1 MSRSPHSNPPSD
13 ENPDVSREEPT
24 VPLIRLVRPAA
35 TAEAAAHDS
44 IPVPELPSGPGA
56 ERKSGPGFERVSRI
70 SGIDGAHGFDES
82 AGPHDL
88 DALFRRY
95 SPYVAAI
102 AHRLLGRDDEVD
114 DTIQEVFLA
123 AVRGLHA
130 LRDPAAIRA
139 WLARVTVRSARQRL
153 RKRRLRGFLGLDEPT
168 SYEAVIDRSASAE
181 QRALIARLYRVLD
194 GMPANQRI
202 AWSLRYI
209 EGEPLENVAS
219 LSGCSLATAK
229 RRIAAA
235 AEHIEGTFSDV

>member
-1 MSRSPHSNPPSD
+1 M
-13 ENPDVSREEPT
+13 SREEPT
-24 VPLIRLVRPAA
+24 LSLVRLVPPEPAGA
-35 TAEAAAHDS
+35 S
-44 IPVPELPSGPGA
+44 GPNPELASGPRF
-56 ERKSGPGFERVSRI
+56 ERPSGPGFERVSGPSFERA
-70 SGIDGAHGFDES
+70 SGVAGLGAERALGD
-82 AGPHDL
+82 ATPVHDL
-88 DALFRRY
+88 DSLFRRY

-153 RKRRLRGFLGLDEPT
+153 RKRRLRGFLGLDEPNT
-168 SYEAVIDRSASAE
+168 YEAVVDRGATAE

-194 GMPANQRI
+194 GMPANHRI

-209 EGEPLENVAS
+209 EGEPLESVAS
-219 LSGCSLATAK
+219 LAGCSLATAK

-235 AEHIEGTFSDV
+235 AEHIEGAFGDV

>member
-1 MSRSPHSNPPSD
+1 MSRSPESPPL
-13 ENPDVSREEPT
+13 PDQSVEVSREEPT
-24 VPLIRLVRPAA
+24 LSLVRLVPP
-35 TAEAAAHDS
+35 EPAAHDGRA
-44 IPVPELPSGPGA
+44 PLASGP
-56 ERKSGPGFERVSRI
+56 RFERVSGP
-70 SGIDGAHGFDES
+70 SFEHQS
-82 AGPHDL
+82 APGHERVSHVTGLEPDATPHDL
-88 DALFRRY
+88 DGLFRRY

-209 EGEPLENVAS
+209 EGAF
-219 LSGCSLATAK
+219 A
-229 RRIAAA
+229 
-235 AEHIEGTFSDV
+235 DV

>member
-1 MSRSPHSNPPSD
+1 MSF
-13 ENPDVSREEPT
+13 EEPT
-24 VPLIRLVRPAA
+24 VPLIRLVPPAPASA
-35 TAEAAAHDS
+35 TSTSAAKAGRES
-44 IPVPELPSGPGA
+44 IPEIDQSGPGA
-56 ERKSGPGFERVSRI
+56 ERKSGAGFERVSRI
-70 SGIDGAHGFDES
+70 SGIGGAHGFDES
-82 AGPHDL
+82 AGSHDL
-88 DALFRRY
+88 DGLFRRY

-168 SYEAVIDRSASAE
+168 SYEAVIDRGASAE
-181 QRALIARLYRVLD
+181 QRALVARLYRVLD

-219 LSGCSLATAK
+219 LAGCSLATAK
-229 RRIAAA
+229 RRISAAA
-235 AEHIEGTFSDV
+235 KHIEGAFADV